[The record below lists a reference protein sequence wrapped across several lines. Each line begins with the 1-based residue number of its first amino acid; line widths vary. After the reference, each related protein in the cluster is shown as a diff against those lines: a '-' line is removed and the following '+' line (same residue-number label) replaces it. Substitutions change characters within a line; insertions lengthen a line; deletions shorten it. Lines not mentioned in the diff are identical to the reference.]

1 MAVERVQSAIARAR
15 AQRAG
20 LETVL
25 DDDEDIPMPDVDDV
39 VVEPIERLDW
49 NALPKSGMTARILDR
64 ARIVTGGL
72 AMNATA
78 FDMLRTKV
86 LQRMRAEG
94 WKRIAVTSADKSCG
108 KSTVS
113 LNLAFSLA
121 RQSELRAILVEAD
134 LRRPSLAKALRITPP
149 AGLAQ
154 GYSAACGRSSGR
166 SHLST
171 GLRAARVSSSRRRG
185 AMVGALVKRAE
196 LPDSAS
202 VASSSITS
210 QKRSRVCLLSDSVG
224 STSMAPWTTSGK

>member
-39 VVEPIERLDW
+39 VVEPSERLDW

-113 LNLAFSLA
+113 
-121 RQSELRAILVEAD
+121 
-134 LRRPSLAKALRITPP
+134 
-149 AGLAQ
+149 
-154 GYSAACGRSSGR
+154 SG
-166 SHLST
+166 
-171 GLRAARVSSSRRRG
+171 
-185 AMVGALVKRAE
+185 
-196 LPDSAS
+196 
-202 VASSSITS
+202 
-210 QKRSRVCLLSDSVG
+210 
-224 STSMAPWTTSGK
+224 TTSAVSQSR